1 MSYRL
6 TLVIS
11 ASLFLL
17 GFTALATA
25 QTPSDELREQINRGT
40 VGIMSG
46 GVNGT
51 YIRVASDLADVL
63 DSDEL
68 RVLTIVGKGSIRNIG
83 DLLYLRGIDVAIV
96 QSDVLEFM
104 ERQGTYPT
112 IKKRINYITKLYN
125 EEFHLLVR
133 DNISSIEDLAG
144 KKVSFDV
151 DGSGTA
157 MTASVVF
164 DILGVAVEP
173 VYHDQSEAVELLRS
187 GEISGLVYV
196 AGKPAQLFNNLSP
209 QDQVKFLP
217 IDFNET
223 LLETYLPS
231 TLDHDAYPNLVAE
244 GDSVRTI
251 AVSAVMAAYNWEPN
265 FHRYDKVAK
274 FVDRFFTSFDEFL
287 KPARHPKWQ
296 EVSLSAEVP
305 GWDRFSAAQTA
316 LNNVSQ

>member
-1 MSYRL
+1 MKYRL
-6 TLVIS
+6 ALALSTLV
-11 ASLFLL
+11 LWF
-17 GFTALATA
+17 GFTGLATA
-25 QTPSDELREQINRGT
+25 QSSSDQLREQINRGT

-63 DSDEL
+63 DSDDL

-133 DNISSIEDLAG
+133 DDINSVEDLAG

-151 DGSGTA
+151 EGSGTA

-164 DILGVAVEP
+164 DILGVAAEP
-173 VYHDQSEAVELLRS
+173 VYHDQSEAIELLKS

-196 AGKPAQLFNNLSP
+196 AGKPAQLFKTLSP
-209 QDQVKFLP
+209 QDKVKFLP
-217 IDFNET
+217 IEFNET

-231 TLDHDAYPNLVAE
+231 TLDHDAYPNLVADGE
-244 GDSVRTI
+244 PVRTI
-251 AVSAVMAAYNWEPN
+251 AVSAVMAAYNWEPES
-265 FHRYDKVAK
+265 HRYDKVAS
-274 FVDRFFTSFDEFL
+274 FVDRFFSSFDDFL

-305 GWDRFSAAQTA
+305 GWDRFGAAQSA
-316 LNNVSQ
+316 LGNLSQ